1 MLVFVVIAVA
11 GVFFLVVSAFLGGD
25 HDIASH
31 EVSFEHGWDQ
41 GADHGADAGGGPS
54 PYSLRVIAIFL
65 TATGSIGAI
74 CRYYDFSYLLSAC
87 LGVVGGFIIGVLGW
101 QILCVFYKQQASST
115 VTDEDL
121 LKANLAEVKT
131 AIPASGV
138 GQICVVVK
146 GQRRY
151 LSARSQGGT
160 PIEEGAAV
168 KIVGCPGGDAVLVQK
183 T

>member
-1 MLVFVVIAVA
+1 
-11 GVFFLVVSAFLGGD
+11 
-25 HDIASH
+25 
-31 EVSFEHGWDQ
+31 
-41 GADHGADAGGGPS
+41 
-54 PYSLRVIAIFL
+54 
-65 TATGSIGAI
+65 
-74 CRYYDFSYLLSAC
+74 